1 MQQKRSGGRTL
12 SNRLAREKSPYLL
25 QHAGNPVDWYP
36 WGRDAFD
43 RARHENKP
51 IFLSIG
57 YSTCHWCHV
66 MARESFEDAVVA
78 AMMNDVFVNVKV
90 DKEERPDIDDVYMTV
105 CQALTGSGGWPL
117 TIVMTPEGKPFFA
130 ATYIPKETRF
140 GRTGMRE
147 LIPRIK
153 EAWLTRRTEIDAS
166 ADEIVASISAPSPEP
181 ATAELS
187 ASVIEIAYEELVST
201 FDELHGGFR
210 TAPKFPTPHN
220 LTFLLRYWKRTGAEK
235 ALKIV
240 ERTLEAMRLGG
251 IFDHVGFGFHRYST
265 DAAWLVPH
273 FEKMLYDQALLGLAY
288 VEAYQ
293 ATRNKAYARTAR
305 EIFSFVSREMTS
317 PEGAFYTAID
327 AESEGE
333 EGKFYLW
340 SEDEI
345 QRVLTVEDASL
356 ARTAFNIQTDGNFRE
371 EHTGKRTGTNILHMR
386 RPLTALASELE
397 MPEEALRNRLDAIRA
412 TLYKARETRV
422 PPRRDDKILA
432 DWNGLMI
439 AALAKGARAL
449 EEPTYAVAAARAA
462 DFVLGRMRD
471 NEGRLLHRF
480 RENEPACVAGLADYA
495 FVTWGL
501 AGLYEATFETRYLSS
516 ALELLE
522 HALRHF
528 PDQRDGGFY
537 ATADYAESLI
547 FRKKDVYDGALPSGN
562 SAMMLDLAFLGLLT
576 GWARYLEEASRLGRA
591 LAKEVERAPEA
602 HTHLLSGLDLA
613 LGPSGQTVVC
623 GDSQS
628 EETRRVLSALNTAYL
643 PSNVTVFLRAEA
655 EDAELADIIPETQHK
670 KCIEG
675 KPTAYVCENYNCRA
689 PTTDIGEM
697 LRVLEEGQKRGT
709 RTATR

>member
-1 MQQKRSGGRTL
+1 MP

-25 QHAGNPVDWYP
+25 QHARNPVDWFP

-43 RARHENKP
+43 TARHENKP
-51 IFLSIG
+51 VFLSIG

-66 MARESFEDAVVA
+66 MARESFEDAEVA
-78 AMMNDVFVNVKV
+78 AMMNDAFVNVKV

-105 CQALTGSGGWPL
+105 CQALTGTGGWPL

-147 LIPRIK
+147 LVPRIK
-153 EAWLTRRTEIDAS
+153 EAWLTKRTEIDAS
-166 ADEIVASISAPSPEP
+166 ADEIVASIGAPSPEP
-181 ATAELS
+181 ATVELS
-187 ASVIEIAYEELVST
+187 ASAIEIAYEELVST

-210 TAPKFPTPHN
+210 SAPKFPTPHN
-220 LTFLLRYWKRTGAEK
+220 LMFLLRYWKRTGTKK
-235 ALKIV
+235 ALKMV
-240 ERTLEAMRLGG
+240 ERTLEAMRFGG
-251 IFDHVGFGFHRYST
+251 IYDHVGFGFHRYST
-265 DAAWLVPH
+265 DAEWLVPH

-293 ATRNKAYARTAR
+293 ATRNDAYARTVR
-305 EIFSFVSREMTS
+305 EVFAFVSREMTS

-345 QRVLTVEDASL
+345 QRVLTVEDAAL
-356 ARTAFNIQTDGNFRE
+356 ARTVFNVRKDGNFSAE
-371 EHTGKRTGTNILHMR
+371 GAGKRTDMNILHMQ
-386 RPLTALASELE
+386 RPLIALTSELDV
-397 MPEEALRNRLDAIRA
+397 PEEALRSRLDAIRK

-422 PPRRDDKILA
+422 PPQRDDKILA

-439 AALAKGARAL
+439 ASLARGARAL
-449 EEPTYAVAAARAA
+449 EEPTYAAAAAQAA
-462 DFVLGRMRD
+462 DFVLDRMRD
-471 NEGRLLHRF
+471 SEGRLFHRF
-480 RENEPACVAGLADYA
+480 RENEPAFVAGLTDYA

-501 AGLYEATFETRYLSS
+501 AELYEATFETRYLSG

-528 PDQRDGGFY
+528 PDKRSGGFY

-562 SAMMLDLAFLGLLT
+562 SAMMFNLAFLGLLT
-576 GWARYLEEASRLGRA
+576 GRVRYLEHSLQ
-591 LAKEVERAPEA
+591 K
-602 HTHLLSGLDLA
+602 
-613 LGPSGQTVVC
+613 
-623 GDSQS
+623 
-628 EETRRVLSALNTAYL
+628 
-643 PSNVTVFLRAEA
+643 SNVPLR
-655 EDAELADIIPETQHK
+655 
-670 KCIEG
+670 
-675 KPTAYVCENYNCRA
+675 R
-689 PTTDIGEM
+689 
-697 LRVLEEGQKRGT
+697 T
-709 RTATR
+709 RTS